1 MPARRHIFAT
11 HRALARALA
20 QMAPDYTQ
28 KVTAMVAKAL
38 AEGDSNAVAALRHL
52 LSDAE
57 FSRACARAVAIQQE
71 GDIALFDRYSRHCKM
86 ALGSCC
92 RKVCNLVISVRNWR
106 RVRNK

>member
-20 QMAPDYTQ
+20 QMAPVYADQLT
-28 KVTAMVAKAL
+28 TMVAKAL

-52 LSDAE
+52 LSDADYA
-57 FSRACARAVAIQQE
+57 RACARAVAVRQE
-71 GDIALFDRYSRHCKM
+71 RDIALFDRYSRRCKIT
-86 ALGSCC
+86 LVSCC
-92 RKVCNLVISVRNWR
+92 RKVFKLVASARSWR